1 MPRILSS
8 ERVIEYS
15 VEFKIKIIKLTFELD
30 VKAIDIA
37 KVLNLHPM
45 MIYRWRQE
53 YREGQFVEEPS
64 RRISM
69 TKDTPLPK
77 QHDDKINEKNDEIK
91 RLKKELAA
99 AQKENDFLKKWERYL
114 KDQKNPDLDS

>member
-1 MPRILSS
+1 MPKILSA

-15 VEFKIKIIKLTFELD
+15 VEFKVKVVRLTNELN

-53 YREGQFVEEPS
+53 YRKGKFVDLPS

-69 TKDTPLPK
+69 TKETKPPK
-77 QHDDKINEKNDEIK
+77 ANTDKDDEIK
-91 RLKKELAA
+91 RLKKELAKA
-99 AQKENDFLKKWERYL
+99 KKENDFLKKWDRYL
-114 KDQKNPDLDS
+114 KDQKKSDSDS

>member
-1 MPRILSS
+1 MPKILSA

-15 VEFKIKIIKLTFELD
+15 VEFKVKVVRLTNELD

-53 YREGQFVEEPS
+53 YRKGKFVDLPS

-69 TKDTPLPK
+69 TKDTKPPK
-77 QHDDKINEKNDEIK
+77 GDTDKDDVIK
-91 RLKKELAA
+91 RLKK
-99 AQKENDFLKKWERYL
+99 
-114 KDQKNPDLDS
+114 

>member
-1 MPRILSS
+1 MPKILSA

-15 VEFKIKIIKLTFELD
+15 VEFKVKVVRLTNELD

-53 YREGQFVEEPS
+53 YREGKFVEHPS

-69 TKDTPLPK
+69 TKDSTPPK
-77 QHDDKINEKNDEIK
+77 ATTTKDDEIK
-91 RLKKELAA
+91 RLKKELAKA
-99 AQKENDFLKKWERYL
+99 KKENDFLKKWDRYL
-114 KDQKNPDLDS
+114 KDQRKSDSDS